1 MMQERRTW
9 GWVGALGVALSLSV
23 GFPED
28 SLGQDTRSTIAGR
41 VVQSETGEPISG
53 ARIRLI
59 NVRKQ
64 TKTDSVG
71 RFVFERLQPG
81 PYLVEVLLIGLSP
94 LNAVVDLGESELKN
108 IEFRTDSVG
117 VLLPTIYVE
126 GEPQPELIRVLSK
139 FERRMAHGNGRF
151 ITREQIIQR
160 NPMRLMD
167 LLRQTPGVRSNCRG
181 PSCDLRLTQGPGACP
196 PAVWLDD
203 VRTTLAAIDATSPS
217 NVAGI
222 ELYRGP
228 SETPPEINNE
238 QARCGGAIVI
248 WTRRGLSR

>member
-1 MMQERRTW
+1 MVRLI
-9 GWVGALGVALSLSV
+9 GALGVALTLSV
-23 GFPED
+23 AVPED
-28 SLGQDTRSTIAGR
+28 SFGQDTRSTIAGR
-41 VVQSETGEPISG
+41 VVQSGTGDPISG

-59 NVRKQ
+59 NARKE

-71 RFVFERLQPG
+71 RFVFERLRPG
-81 PYLVEVLLIGLSP
+81 PYLIEVLLIGFGP
-94 LNAVVDLGESELKN
+94 LNAVVDLGESERKN
-108 IEFRTDSVG
+108 VEFRTDSVG

-126 GEPQPELIRVLSK
+126 GEPQPELIKVLTK
-139 FERRMAHGNGRF
+139 FERRMAHGSGRF

-167 LLRQTPGVRSNCRG
+167 LLRQMPGVRSNCRG
-181 PSCDLRLTQGPGACP
+181 LSCDLRLTQGPGACP
-196 PAVWLDD
+196 PAVWVDD
-203 VRTTLAAIDATSPS
+203 VRTTMAAIDGTSPS